1 MNNGQR
7 LQEKNNEQQYIYL
20 YFMNKLMVYFALAVA
35 LMAGEAC
42 LMPIYAQE
50 RAVQTMTL
58 TTLYNLA
65 DQQSQ
70 KVRVSE
76 AALRAADEG
85 VAAAKAA
92 LLPSMDLSLQGS
104 YTGNAF
110 MLSRG
115 FSTHGTTD
123 YAVPG
128 VGVIPVPNGKQD
140 TPHWGNSFTVQVSQ
154 TVYAGGAIR
163 SGIRMAK
170 LNKEMAELDVEKNRQ
185 EVRFLLTGYY
195 LDLCK
200 LDNQIEVV
208 RQNIALTRQEINQ
221 MKARHEQGTVLQNDI
236 TRYEFQLQSL
246 ELTLTKLTDASTIIN
261 HQLVTTLHLPELTVI
276 VPDKDELSI
285 EINAISA
292 ISAQETWQRTA
303 SDNNLG
309 IRQATVAT
317 SLAEQKIRQAK
328 AKSLPSVA
336 VVAENNFFGPYT
348 QDLIP
353 KDCNANVWFIGIG
366 VKFSLGSLWKNRH
379 DIRKARI
386 EHQQSQ
392 EAFALACE
400 GVENSVQA
408 NYTNLLTSYTE
419 VKTQQK
425 QVELANQNYSV
436 VQNRY
441 QNELALLTDM
451 VDASNMKLS
460 AEMALVDARINMLYN
475 FYKLKYITN
484 TL

>member
-1 MNNGQR
+1 MA
-7 LQEKNNEQQYIYL
+7 YS
-20 YFMNKLMVYFALAVA
+20 ALAITLIAEGAFFV
-35 LMAGEAC
+35 
-42 LMPIYAQE
+42 PICAQE
-50 RAVQTMTL
+50 RAVQVVTL
-58 TTLYNLA
+58 TTLYDLA
-65 DQQSQ
+65 DRQSQ

-76 AALRAADEG
+76 VALRAADEG
-85 VAAAKAA
+85 VAAAKSA
-92 LLPSMDLSLQGS
+92 LLPSVDLSLQGS

-115 FSTHGTTD
+115 FSSSGTTD
-123 YAVPG
+123 YIVPG
-128 VGVIPVPNGKQD
+128 VGTVPVANGKQD
-140 TPHWGNSFTVQVSQ
+140 TPHWGNSFTAQVSQ
-154 TVYAGGAIR
+154 VVYAGGAIR
-163 SGIRMAK
+163 SGIRMAE
-170 LNKEMAELDVEKNRQ
+170 LGKEMAELDVEKNRQ

-200 LDNQIEVV
+200 LDNQMEVV
-208 RQNIALTRQEINQ
+208 RQNIALTQKEIEQ
-221 MKARHEQGTVLQNDI
+221 MKARRGEGTVLQNDI

-246 ELTLTKLTDASTIIN
+246 ELTLTKLKDASTVIN
-261 HQLVTTLHLPELTVI
+261 HQLVTTLHLPEQTVI
-276 VPDKDELSI
+276 VPDKNELDT
-285 EINAISA
+285 EINALSA
-292 ISAQETWQRTA
+292 IAAQETWQQTA
-303 SDNNLG
+303 ADNNLG

-317 SLAEQKIRQAK
+317 NLAEQKVKQVK
-328 AKSLPSVA
+328 AESLPSVA
-336 VVAENNFFGPYT
+336 VVAENQLYGPYT

-353 KDCNANVWFIGIG
+353 KDCNVNVWFVGIG
-366 VKFSLGSLWKNRH
+366 VKFSIGSLWKNKH
-379 DIRKARI
+379 NIRKARI

-392 EAFALACE
+392 EALALAHE
-400 GVENSVQA
+400 EVENGVQA

-460 AEMALVDARINMLYN
+460 AEMALVNARIGMLYN

>member
-1 MNNGQR
+1 
-7 LQEKNNEQQYIYL
+7 
-20 YFMNKLMVYFALAVA
+20 MVYPALAITLIVEGA
-35 LMAGEAC
+35 FSV
-42 LMPIYAQE
+42 PIYAQE

-76 AALRAADEG
+76 VALRAADEG
-85 VAAAKAA
+85 VAAAKSA
-92 LLPSMDLSLQGS
+92 LLPSVDLSLQGN

-115 FSTHGTTD
+115 FSSNGTTD
-123 YAVPG
+123 YLVPG
-128 VGVIPVPNGKQD
+128 LGVVPVANGKQD
-140 TPHWGNSFTVQVSQ
+140 TPHWGNSFTAQVSQ
-154 TVYAGGAIR
+154 VVYAGGTIR
-163 SGIRMAK
+163 SGIRMAE
-170 LNKEMAELDVEKNRQ
+170 LGREMAELDVEKNRQ

-200 LDNQIEVV
+200 LDNQVEVV
-208 RQNIALTRQEINQ
+208 RQNIALTQKEIEQ
-221 MKARHEQGTVLQNDI
+221 MKARRGEGTVLQNDI

-246 ELTLTKLTDASTIIN
+246 ELTLRKLIDASTIIN
-261 HQLVTTLHLPELTVI
+261 HQLVTTLHLPERTVI
-276 VPDKDELSI
+276 VPDKNELDTD
-285 EINAISA
+285 INALSA
-292 ISAQETWQRTA
+292 IAAQETWQQAA

-317 SLAEQKIRQAK
+317 NLAEQKVKQAK
-328 AKSLPSVA
+328 AASLPSVA
-336 VVAENNFFGPYT
+336 IVAENQLFGPYT

-353 KDCNANVWFIGIG
+353 KDCNVNVWFVGIG
-366 VKFSLGSLWKNRH
+366 VKFSLGSLWKNKH
-379 DIRKARI
+379 NIRKARI

-392 EAFALACE
+392 ETLALARE
-400 GVENSVQA
+400 GVENGVQA

-441 QNELALLTDM
+441 QNDLALLTDM

-460 AEMALVDARINMLYN
+460 AEMALVNARISMLYH
-475 FYKLKYITN
+475 FYKLKYVTN

>member
-1 MNNGQR
+1 
-7 LQEKNNEQQYIYL
+7 
-20 YFMNKLMVYFALAVA
+20 MVYSALAVG
-35 LMAGEAC
+35 LMAEGASFVPVC
-42 LMPIYAQE
+42 AQDKV
-50 RAVQTMTL
+50 VQVMTL

-76 AALRAADEG
+76 VALRAADEG
-85 VAAAKAA
+85 VAAAKSA
-92 LLPSMDLSLQGS
+92 LLPSVDLNLQGS

-115 FSTHGTTD
+115 FSTNGTTD
-123 YAVPG
+123 YIVPG
-128 VGVIPVPNGKQD
+128 VGTVPVANGKQD
-140 TPHWGNSFTVQVSQ
+140 TPHWGNSFTAQVSQ
-154 TVYAGGAIR
+154 VVYAGGAIC
-163 SGIRMAK
+163 SGIRMAE
-170 LNKEMAELDVEKNRQ
+170 LDKEMAELDVEKNRQ

-200 LDNQIEVV
+200 LENQMEVV
-208 RQNIALTRQEINQ
+208 RQNIALTQKEIEQ
-221 MKARHEQGTVLQNDI
+221 MKARRGEGTVLQNDI

-246 ELTLTKLTDASTIIN
+246 ELTLTKLKDASTVIN
-261 HQLVTTLHLPELTVI
+261 HQLVTTLHLPGQTVI
-276 VPDKDELSI
+276 VPDKNELDT
-285 EINAISA
+285 EINALSTIA
-292 ISAQETWQRTA
+292 AQETWQQTA
-303 SDNNLG
+303 ADNNLG

-317 SLAEQKIRQAK
+317 NLAEQKVKQVK
-328 AKSLPSVA
+328 AESLLSVA
-336 VVAENNFFGPYT
+336 VVAENQLYGPYT

-353 KDCNANVWFIGIG
+353 KDCNVNVWFVGIG
-366 VKFSLGSLWKNRH
+366 VKFSLGSLWKNKH
-379 DIRKARI
+379 NIRKARI
-386 EHQQSQ
+386 EHRQSQ
-392 EAFALACE
+392 EALALAHE
-400 GVENSVQA
+400 EVENGVQA

-419 VKTQQK
+419 VKTQKK

-460 AEMALVDARINMLYN
+460 AEMALVNARIGMLYN
-475 FYKLKYITN
+475 FYKLKYVTN

>member
-1 MNNGQR
+1 MA
-7 LQEKNNEQQYIYL
+7 YS
-20 YFMNKLMVYFALAVA
+20 ALAITLIAEGAFFV
-35 LMAGEAC
+35 
-42 LMPIYAQE
+42 PICAQE

-58 TTLYNLA
+58 TTLYDLA
-65 DQQSQ
+65 DRQSQ

-76 AALRAADEG
+76 VALRAADEG
-85 VAAAKAA
+85 VAAAKSA
-92 LLPSMDLSLQGS
+92 LLPSVDLSLQGS

-115 FSTHGTTD
+115 FSGNGTTD
-123 YAVPG
+123 YIVPG
-128 VGVIPVPNGKQD
+128 VGTVPVANGKQD
-140 TPHWGNSFTVQVSQ
+140 TPHWGNSFTAQVSQ
-154 TVYAGGAIR
+154 VVYAGGVIR
-163 SGIRMAK
+163 SGIRMAE
-170 LNKEMAELDVEKNRQ
+170 LGKEMAELDVEKNRQ

-208 RQNIALTRQEINQ
+208 RQNIALTKKEIEQ
-221 MKARHEQGTVLQNDI
+221 MKARREEGTVLQNDI
-236 TRYEFQLQSL
+236 TRYELQLQSL

-261 HQLVTTLHLPELTVI
+261 HQLVTTLHLPEQTVI
-276 VPDKDELSI
+276 APDKNELDT
-285 EINAISA
+285 EINALSA
-292 ISAQETWQRTA
+292 IAAQETWQQTA
-303 SDNNLG
+303 AENNLG

-317 SLAEQKIRQAK
+317 NLAEQKVKQVK
-328 AKSLPSVA
+328 AESLPSVA
-336 VVAENNFFGPYT
+336 VVAENQLYGPYT

-353 KDCNANVWFIGIG
+353 KDCNVNVWFVGIG
-366 VKFSLGSLWKNRH
+366 VKFSLGSLWKNKH
-379 DIRKARI
+379 NIRKARI
-386 EHQQSQ
+386 EHRQSQ
-392 EAFALACE
+392 EALALAHE
-400 GVENSVQA
+400 EVENGVQA

-441 QNELALLTDM
+441 QNDLALLTDM

-460 AEMALVDARINMLYN
+460 AEMALVNARIGMLYN
-475 FYKLKYITN
+475 FYKLKYVTN

>member
-1 MNNGQR
+1 
-7 LQEKNNEQQYIYL
+7 
-20 YFMNKLMVYFALAVA
+20 MVYPALAITLIVEGA
-35 LMAGEAC
+35 FSV
-42 LMPIYAQE
+42 PIYAQE

-76 AALRAADEG
+76 VALRATDEE
-85 VAAAKAA
+85 VAAAKSA
-92 LLPSMDLSLQGS
+92 LLPSVDLSLQGS

-115 FSTHGTTD
+115 FSSNGTTD
-123 YAVPG
+123 YLVPG
-128 VGVIPVPNGKQD
+128 LGVVPVANGKQD
-140 TPHWGNSFTVQVSQ
+140 TPHWGNSFTAQVSQ
-154 TVYAGGAIR
+154 VVYAGGAIR
-163 SGIRMAK
+163 SGIRMAE
-170 LNKEMAELDVEKNRQ
+170 LGREMAELDVEKNRQ

-200 LDNQIEVV
+200 LDNQVEVV
-208 RQNIALTRQEINQ
+208 RQNIALTQKEIEQ
-221 MKARHEQGTVLQNDI
+221 MNACRGEGTVLQNDI

-246 ELTLTKLTDASTIIN
+246 ELTLRKLIDASTIIN
-261 HQLVTTLHLPELTVI
+261 HQLVTTLHLPERTVI
-276 VPDKDELSI
+276 VPDKDELDTN
-285 EINAISA
+285 INALSA
-292 ISAQETWQRTA
+292 IAAQETWQQAA

-317 SLAEQKIRQAK
+317 NLAEQKVKQAK
-328 AKSLPSVA
+328 AASLPSVA
-336 VVAENNFFGPYT
+336 IVAENQLFGPYT

-353 KDCNANVWFIGIG
+353 KDCNVNVWFVGIG
-366 VKFSLGSLWKNRH
+366 VKFSLGSLWKNKH
-379 DIRKARI
+379 NIRKARI

-392 EAFALACE
+392 EALALARE
-400 GVENSVQA
+400 GVENGVQA

-441 QNELALLTDM
+441 QNDLALLTDM

-460 AEMALVDARINMLYN
+460 AEMALVNARISMLYH
-475 FYKLKYITN
+475 FYKLKYVTN

>member
-1 MNNGQR
+1 
-7 LQEKNNEQQYIYL
+7 
-20 YFMNKLMVYFALAVA
+20 MVYPALAITLIVEGA
-35 LMAGEAC
+35 FSV
-42 LMPIYAQE
+42 PIYAQE

-76 AALRAADEG
+76 VALRAADEG
-85 VAAAKAA
+85 VAAAKSA
-92 LLPSMDLSLQGS
+92 LLPSVDLSLQGN
-104 YTGNAF
+104 YTANAF

-115 FSTHGTTD
+115 FSSNGTTD
-123 YAVPG
+123 YLVPG
-128 VGVIPVPNGKQD
+128 LGVVPVANGKQD
-140 TPHWGNSFTVQVSQ
+140 TPHWGNSFTAQVSQ
-154 TVYAGGAIR
+154 VVYAGGTIR
-163 SGIRMAK
+163 SGIRMAE
-170 LNKEMAELDVEKNRQ
+170 LGREMAELDVEKNRQ

-200 LDNQIEVV
+200 LDNQVEVV
-208 RQNIALTRQEINQ
+208 RQNIALTQKEIEQ
-221 MKARHEQGTVLQNDI
+221 MKARRGEGTVLQNDI

-246 ELTLTKLTDASTIIN
+246 ELTLRKLIDASTIIN
-261 HQLVTTLHLPELTVI
+261 HQLVTTLHLPERTVI
-276 VPDKDELSI
+276 VPDKNELDTD
-285 EINAISA
+285 INALSA
-292 ISAQETWQRTA
+292 IAAQETWQQAA

-317 SLAEQKIRQAK
+317 NLAEQKVKQAK
-328 AKSLPSVA
+328 AASLPSVA
-336 VVAENNFFGPYT
+336 IVAENQLFGPYT

-353 KDCNANVWFIGIG
+353 KDCNVNVWFVGIG
-366 VKFSLGSLWKNRH
+366 VKFSLGSLWKNKH
-379 DIRKARI
+379 NIRKARI

-392 EAFALACE
+392 EALALARE
-400 GVENSVQA
+400 GVENGVQA

-441 QNELALLTDM
+441 QNDLALLTDM

-460 AEMALVDARINMLYN
+460 AEMALVNARISMLYH
-475 FYKLKYITN
+475 FYKLKYVTN

>member
-1 MNNGQR
+1 
-7 LQEKNNEQQYIYL
+7 
-20 YFMNKLMVYFALAVA
+20 MVYPALAITLIVEGA
-35 LMAGEAC
+35 FSV
-42 LMPIYAQE
+42 PIYAQE

-58 TTLYNLA
+58 TTLYDLA
-65 DQQSQ
+65 DRQSQ

-76 AALRAADEG
+76 VALRAADEG
-85 VAAAKAA
+85 VAAAKSA
-92 LLPSMDLSLQGS
+92 LLPSVDLSLQGS

-115 FSTHGTTD
+115 FSSSGTTD
-123 YAVPG
+123 YIVPG
-128 VGVIPVPNGKQD
+128 VGTVPVANGKQD
-140 TPHWGNSFTVQVSQ
+140 TPHWGNSFTAQVSQ
-154 TVYAGGAIR
+154 VVYAGGAIR
-163 SGIRMAK
+163 SGIRMAE
-170 LNKEMAELDVEKNRQ
+170 LGKEMAELDVEKNRQ

-200 LDNQIEVV
+200 LDNQMEVV
-208 RQNIALTRQEINQ
+208 SQNIALAKKEIEQ
-221 MKARHEQGTVLQNDI
+221 MKARRGEGTVLQNDI

-246 ELTLTKLTDASTIIN
+246 ELTLTKLKDASTVIN
-261 HQLVTTLHLPELTVI
+261 YQLVKTLHLPEQTVI
-276 VPDKDELSI
+276 LPDKNELDT
-285 EINAISA
+285 EIYALSA
-292 ISAQETWQRTA
+292 IAAQETWQQTA
-303 SDNNLG
+303 ADNNLG

-317 SLAEQKIRQAK
+317 NLTEQKVKQVK
-328 AKSLPSVA
+328 AESLPSIA
-336 VVAENNFFGPYT
+336 VVAENQLYGPYT

-353 KDCNANVWFIGIG
+353 KDCNVNVWFVGIG
-366 VKFSLGSLWKNRH
+366 VKFSLGSLWKNKH
-379 DIRKARI
+379 NIRKARI
-386 EHQQSQ
+386 EHRQSQ
-392 EAFALACE
+392 EALALAHE
-400 GVENSVQA
+400 EVENGVQA

-460 AEMALVDARINMLYN
+460 AEMALVNARIGMLYN
-475 FYKLKYITN
+475 FYKLKYVTN

>member
-1 MNNGQR
+1 
-7 LQEKNNEQQYIYL
+7 
-20 YFMNKLMVYFALAVA
+20 MNKLMAYSALAITLIAEGAFFV
-35 LMAGEAC
+35 
-42 LMPIYAQE
+42 PICAQE
-50 RAVQTMTL
+50 KAVQTMTL

-85 VAAAKAA
+85 VAAAKSA
-92 LLPSMDLSLQGS
+92 LLPSVDLNLQGS

-115 FSTHGTTD
+115 FSTDGTTD
-123 YAVPG
+123 YIVPG
-128 VGVIPVPNGKQD
+128 VGTVPVANGKQD
-140 TPHWGNSFTVQVSQ
+140 TPHWGNSFTAQVSQ
-154 TVYAGGAIR
+154 VVYAGGAIR
-163 SGIRMAK
+163 SGVRMAE
-170 LNKEMAELDVEKNRQ
+170 LDKEMAELDVEKNRQ

-200 LDNQIEVV
+200 LGNQIEVV
-208 RQNIALTRQEINQ
+208 RQNIALTQKEIEQ
-221 MKARHEQGTVLQNDI
+221 MKARRGEGTVLQNDI

-246 ELTLTKLTDASTIIN
+246 QLTLTKLTDASTVIN
-261 HQLVTTLHLPELTVI
+261 HQLVTTLHLPEQTI
-276 VPDKDELSI
+276 IAPDKNELDN
-285 EINAISA
+285 EINALSA
-292 ISAQETWQRTA
+292 IAAQETWQQTA
-303 SDNNLG
+303 ADNNLG

-317 SLAEQKIRQAK
+317 NLAEQNVTQVK

-336 VVAENNFFGPYT
+336 IIAENQLYGPYT

-353 KDCNANVWFIGIG
+353 KDCNINVWFVGIG
-366 VKFSLGSLWKNRH
+366 VKFSLGSLWKNKH
-379 DIRKARI
+379 NIRKARI
-386 EHQQSQ
+386 EYQQSQ
-392 EAFALACE
+392 EALALARE
-400 GVENSVQA
+400 GVENGVQA
-408 NYTNLLTSYTE
+408 SYTNLLTSYTE

-436 VQNRY
+436 VQKRY
-441 QNELALLTDM
+441 QNDLALLTDM

-460 AEMALVDARINMLYN
+460 AEMALVNARIGMLYN
-475 FYKLKYITN
+475 FYKLKYVTN

>member
-1 MNNGQR
+1 MAYSALAITLIAEGAFFAPICA
-7 LQEKNNEQQYIYL
+7 QEK
-20 YFMNKLMVYFALAVA
+20 
-35 LMAGEAC
+35 
-42 LMPIYAQE
+42 
-50 RAVQTMTL
+50 AVQVVTL
-58 TTLYNLA
+58 TTLYDLA
-65 DQQSQ
+65 DRQSQ

-76 AALRAADEG
+76 VALRAADEG
-85 VAAAKAA
+85 VAAAKSA
-92 LLPSMDLSLQGS
+92 LLPSVDLSLQGS

-115 FSTHGTTD
+115 FSSSGTTD
-123 YAVPG
+123 YIVPG
-128 VGVIPVPNGKQD
+128 VGTVPVANGKQD
-140 TPHWGNSFTVQVSQ
+140 TPHWGNSFTAQVSQ
-154 TVYAGGAIR
+154 VVYAGGAIR
-163 SGIRMAK
+163 SGIRMAE
-170 LNKEMAELDVEKNRQ
+170 LGKEMAELDVEKNRQ

-200 LDNQIEVV
+200 LDNQMEVV
-208 RQNIALTRQEINQ
+208 RQNIALTQKEIEQ
-221 MKARHEQGTVLQNDI
+221 MKARRGEGTVLQNDI

-246 ELTLTKLTDASTIIN
+246 ELTLTKLKDASTVIN
-261 HQLVTTLHLPELTVI
+261 HQLVTTLHLPEQTVI
-276 VPDKDELSI
+276 VPEKNELDT
-285 EINAISA
+285 EINALSA
-292 ISAQETWQRTA
+292 IAAQETWQQTA
-303 SDNNLG
+303 TDNNLG

-317 SLAEQKIRQAK
+317 NLAEQKVKQVK
-328 AKSLPSVA
+328 AESLPSVA
-336 VVAENNFFGPYT
+336 VVAENQFYGPYT

-353 KDCNANVWFIGIG
+353 KDCNVNVWFVGIGI
-366 VKFSLGSLWKNRH
+366 KFSIGSLWKNKH
-379 DIRKARI
+379 NIRKARI

-392 EAFALACE
+392 EALALAHE
-400 GVENSVQA
+400 EVENGVQA

-460 AEMALVDARINMLYN
+460 AEMALVNARIGMLYN
-475 FYKLKYITN
+475 FYKLKYVTN

>member
-1 MNNGQR
+1 
-7 LQEKNNEQQYIYL
+7 
-20 YFMNKLMVYFALAVA
+20 MVYPVLAITLIVEGA
-35 LMAGEAC
+35 FSV
-42 LMPIYAQE
+42 PIYAQE

-58 TTLYNLA
+58 TTLYDLA
-65 DQQSQ
+65 DRQSQ

-76 AALRAADEG
+76 VALRAADEG
-85 VAAAKAA
+85 VAAAKSA
-92 LLPSMDLSLQGS
+92 LLPSVDLSLQGS

-115 FSTHGTTD
+115 FSSSGTTD
-123 YAVPG
+123 YIVPG
-128 VGVIPVPNGKQD
+128 VGTVPVANGKQD
-140 TPHWGNSFTVQVSQ
+140 TPHWGNSFTAQVSQ
-154 TVYAGGAIR
+154 VVYAGGAIR
-163 SGIRMAK
+163 SGIRMAE
-170 LNKEMAELDVEKNRQ
+170 LGKEMAELDVEKNRQ

-200 LDNQIEVV
+200 LDNQMEVV
-208 RQNIALTRQEINQ
+208 SQNIALAKKEIEQ
-221 MKARHEQGTVLQNDI
+221 MKARRGEGTVLQNDI

-246 ELTLTKLTDASTIIN
+246 ELTLTKLKDASTVIN
-261 HQLVTTLHLPELTVI
+261 YQLVKTLHLPEQTVI
-276 VPDKDELSI
+276 LPDKNELDT
-285 EINAISA
+285 EINALSA
-292 ISAQETWQRTA
+292 IAAQETWQQTA
-303 SDNNLG
+303 ADNNLG

-317 SLAEQKIRQAK
+317 NLTEQKVKQVK
-328 AKSLPSVA
+328 AESLPSIA
-336 VVAENNFFGPYT
+336 VVAENQLYGPYT

-353 KDCNANVWFIGIG
+353 KDCNVNVWFVGIG
-366 VKFSLGSLWKNRH
+366 VKFSLGSLWKNKH
-379 DIRKARI
+379 NIRKARI
-386 EHQQSQ
+386 EHRQSQ
-392 EAFALACE
+392 EALALAHE
-400 GVENSVQA
+400 EVENGVQA

-460 AEMALVDARINMLYN
+460 AEMALVNARIGMLYN
-475 FYKLKYITN
+475 FYKLKYATN

>member
-1 MNNGQR
+1 
-7 LQEKNNEQQYIYL
+7 
-20 YFMNKLMVYFALAVA
+20 MVYPALAITLIVEGA
-35 LMAGEAC
+35 FSV
-42 LMPIYAQE
+42 PIYAQE

-58 TTLYNLA
+58 TTLYDLA
-65 DQQSQ
+65 DRQSQ

-76 AALRAADEG
+76 VALRAADEG
-85 VAAAKAA
+85 VAAAKSA
-92 LLPSMDLSLQGS
+92 LLPSVDLSLQGS

-115 FSTHGTTD
+115 FSSSGTTD
-123 YAVPG
+123 YIVPG
-128 VGVIPVPNGKQD
+128 VGTVPVANGKQD
-140 TPHWGNSFTVQVSQ
+140 TPHWGNSFTAQVSQ
-154 TVYAGGAIR
+154 VVYAGGAIR
-163 SGIRMAK
+163 SGIRMAE
-170 LNKEMAELDVEKNRQ
+170 LGKEMAELDVEKNRQ

-200 LDNQIEVV
+200 LDNQMEVV
-208 RQNIALTRQEINQ
+208 SQNIALAKKEIEQ
-221 MKARHEQGTVLQNDI
+221 MKARRGEGTVLQNDI

-246 ELTLTKLTDASTIIN
+246 ELTLTKLKDASTVIN
-261 HQLVTTLHLPELTVI
+261 YQLVKTLHLPEQTVI
-276 VPDKDELSI
+276 LPDKNELDT
-285 EINAISA
+285 EINALSA
-292 ISAQETWQRTA
+292 IAAQETWQQTA
-303 SDNNLG
+303 ADNNLG

-317 SLAEQKIRQAK
+317 NLTEQKVKQVK
-328 AKSLPSVA
+328 AESLPSIA
-336 VVAENNFFGPYT
+336 VVAENQLYGPYT

-353 KDCNANVWFIGIG
+353 KDCNVNVWFVGIG
-366 VKFSLGSLWKNRH
+366 VKFSLGSLWKNKH
-379 DIRKARI
+379 NLRKARI
-386 EHQQSQ
+386 EHRQSQ
-392 EAFALACE
+392 EALALAHE
-400 GVENSVQA
+400 EVENGVQA

-460 AEMALVDARINMLYN
+460 AEMALVNARIGMLYN
-475 FYKLKYITN
+475 FYKLKYVTN

>member
-1 MNNGQR
+1 MS
-7 LQEKNNEQQYIYL
+7 
-20 YFMNKLMVYFALAVA
+20 KLMAYSALAITLIAEGAFFV
-35 LMAGEAC
+35 
-42 LMPIYAQE
+42 PICAQE

-58 TTLYNLA
+58 TTLYDLA
-65 DQQSQ
+65 DRQSQ

-76 AALRAADEG
+76 VALRAADEG
-85 VAAAKAA
+85 VAAAKSA
-92 LLPSMDLSLQGS
+92 LLPSVDLNLQGS

-115 FSTHGTTD
+115 FSGNGTTD
-123 YAVPG
+123 YIVPG
-128 VGVIPVPNGKQD
+128 VGTVPVANGKQD
-140 TPHWGNSFTVQVSQ
+140 TPHWGNSFTAQVSQ
-154 TVYAGGAIR
+154 VVYAGGAIR
-163 SGIRMAK
+163 SGIRMAE
-170 LNKEMAELDVEKNRQ
+170 LGKEMAELDVEKNRQ

-208 RQNIALTRQEINQ
+208 RQNIALTKKEIEQ
-221 MKARHEQGTVLQNDI
+221 MKARREEGTVLQNDI
-236 TRYEFQLQSL
+236 TRYELQLQSL

-261 HQLVTTLHLPELTVI
+261 HQLVTTLHLPEQTVI
-276 VPDKDELSI
+276 APDKNELDT
-285 EINAISA
+285 EINALSA
-292 ISAQETWQRTA
+292 IAAQETWQQTA
-303 SDNNLG
+303 AENNLG

-317 SLAEQKIRQAK
+317 NLAEQKVKQVK
-328 AKSLPSVA
+328 AESLPSVA
-336 VVAENNFFGPYT
+336 VVAENQLYGPYT

-353 KDCNANVWFIGIG
+353 KDCNVNVWFVGIG
-366 VKFSLGSLWKNRH
+366 VKFSLGSLWKNKH
-379 DIRKARI
+379 NIRKARI
-386 EHQQSQ
+386 EHRQSQ
-392 EAFALACE
+392 EALALAHE
-400 GVENSVQA
+400 EVENGVQA

-441 QNELALLTDM
+441 QNDLALLTDM

-460 AEMALVDARINMLYN
+460 AEMALVNARIGMLYN
-475 FYKLKYITN
+475 FYKLKYVTN

>member
-1 MNNGQR
+1 MS
-7 LQEKNNEQQYIYL
+7 
-20 YFMNKLMVYFALAVA
+20 KLMAYSALAITLIAEGAFFV
-35 LMAGEAC
+35 
-42 LMPIYAQE
+42 PICAQE

-58 TTLYNLA
+58 TILYDLA
-65 DQQSQ
+65 DRQSQ

-76 AALRAADEG
+76 VALRAADEG
-85 VAAAKAA
+85 VAAAKSA
-92 LLPSMDLSLQGS
+92 LLPSVDLNLQGS

-115 FSTHGTTD
+115 FSGNGTTD
-123 YAVPG
+123 YIVPG
-128 VGVIPVPNGKQD
+128 VGTVPVANGKQD
-140 TPHWGNSFTVQVSQ
+140 TPHWGNSFTAQVSQ
-154 TVYAGGAIR
+154 VLYAGGAIR
-163 SGIRMAK
+163 SGIRMAE
-170 LNKEMAELDVEKNRQ
+170 LGKEMAELDVEKNRQ

-208 RQNIALTRQEINQ
+208 RQNIALTKKEIEQ
-221 MKARHEQGTVLQNDI
+221 MKARREEGTVLQNDI

-261 HQLVTTLHLPELTVI
+261 HQLVTTLHLPEQTVI
-276 VPDKDELSI
+276 APDKNELDT
-285 EINAISA
+285 EINALSA
-292 ISAQETWQRTA
+292 IAAQETWQQTA
-303 SDNNLG
+303 AENNLG

-317 SLAEQKIRQAK
+317 NLAEQKVKQVK
-328 AKSLPSVA
+328 AESLPSVA
-336 VVAENNFFGPYT
+336 VVAENQLYGPYT
-348 QDLIP
+348 QELIP
-353 KDCNANVWFIGIG
+353 KDCNVNVWFVGIG
-366 VKFSLGSLWKNRH
+366 VKFSLGSLWKNKH
-379 DIRKARI
+379 NIRKARI
-386 EHQQSQ
+386 EHRQSQ
-392 EAFALACE
+392 EALALTHE
-400 GVENSVQA
+400 EVENGVQA

-441 QNELALLTDM
+441 QNDLALLTDM

-460 AEMALVDARINMLYN
+460 AEMALVNARIGMLYN
-475 FYKLKYITN
+475 FYKLKYVTN